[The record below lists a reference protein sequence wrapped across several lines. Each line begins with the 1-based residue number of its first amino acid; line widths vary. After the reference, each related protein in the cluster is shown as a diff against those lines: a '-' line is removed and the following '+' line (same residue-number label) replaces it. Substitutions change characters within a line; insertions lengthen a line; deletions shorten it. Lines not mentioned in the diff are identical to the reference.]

1 MRVRR
6 RQRGIALLLVLW
18 VFMLLGVL
26 ALPAEDFSEHA
37 SRDEQ
42 RVTEEGLT
50 TRSASWLEKIDDREL
65 ELHPT
70 HRLYH
75 LQVTVSW
82 QDGRGTKNYV
92 LESLRMAPNNE

>member
-1 MRVRR
+1 M
-6 RQRGIALLLVLW
+6 
-18 VFMLLGVL
+18 L
-26 ALPAEDFSEHA
+26 ALPAEDFSEHG

-50 TRSASWLEKIDDREL
+50 TGSSSWLEKMEDAEV
-65 ELHPT
+65 ECVPT

-75 LQVTVSW
+75 LQVTVTW